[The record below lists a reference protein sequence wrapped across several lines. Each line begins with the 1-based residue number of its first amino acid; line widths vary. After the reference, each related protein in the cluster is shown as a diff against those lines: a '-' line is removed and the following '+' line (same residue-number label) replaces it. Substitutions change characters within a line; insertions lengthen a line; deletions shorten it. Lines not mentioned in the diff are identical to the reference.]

1 MSKTRNAAGIVR
13 DAEALVRTLRS
24 DMMACACLS
33 LVLGTSAACTKT
45 REQPQLAQTA
55 APVSNSLRAPTYDPS
70 AKQGKVKL
78 PSRQWGSKTNVPG
91 SMGRPLTN
99 ANKEILEAQ
108 GKSLN
113 EDANGLKRGELQKAL
128 DEKMGGLSKCFDNT
142 DVTSVGIYFEA
153 DPSGEARGIRVRG
166 APAEAE
172 SCARG
177 VIGSLHFPE
186 FQGNPVPIDFPVSIS
201 RRTQTIK
208 TTVPGAADQAPK

>member
-1 MSKTRNAAGIVR
+1 MSKTRDAVGIVR
-13 DAEALVRTLRS
+13 HADALVRTLRS

-33 LVLGTSAACTKT
+33 LVIGTLSACTKT
-45 REQPQLAQTA
+45 REQPELAHNA
-55 APVSNSLRAPTYDPS
+55 APVSNSLRAPTYDPA
-70 AKQGKVKL
+70 AKQGKVRL
-78 PSRQWGSKTNVPG
+78 PSRQWGSKSNGPG
-91 SMGRPLTN
+91 SMGKPLTN
-99 ANKEILEAQ
+99 ANKAILEAQ

-113 EDANGLKRGELQKAL
+113 EDANGLKRPELQKAL
-128 DEKMGGLSKCFDNT
+128 DEKMGGLSKCFDNS

-166 APAEAE
+166 APADAE

-177 VIGSLHFPE
+177 VIGSLRFPE

-201 RRTQTIK
+201 RRTEIIH